1 MKYDFSLQTNLWFAG
16 TQAIMLR
23 SKTLII
29 KAPFDKVIF
38 TEKETMEICGE
49 ISHCF

>member
-1 MKYDFSLQTNLWFAG
+1 
-16 TQAIMLR
+16 MLG